1 MTIPNFI
8 TIIRLLL
15 IPVFVMCVLY
25 YVTDREGPE
34 PSELLRWWAT
44 AIFITAAIS
53 DGVDGYIARRFNQRS
68 ELGAVLDPLA
78 DKLLQVTALILLS
91 FDFKGAFEPVPLW
104 LPILVV
110 SRDLFILVGFMVL
123 KLVLGVK
130 VEVRAHWSGKVATAL
145 TMVVIAMV
153 LLRWTNSPLYDVTL
167 FGAGTCILVSLLV
180 YVFRGIMQVNQTPAP
195 SR

>member
-68 ELGAVLDPLA
+68 ELGAVL
-78 DKLLQVTALILLS
+78 
-91 FDFKGAFEPVPLW
+91 VPLL